1 MGASEVSLRNKNKT
15 KAPRIV
21 FQWEMEEEKLLTD
34 IA

>member
-1 MGASEVSLRNKNKT
+1 MGASEVSQRKKNKT

-21 FQWEMEEEKLLTD
+21 FQWETEGEKLLTD